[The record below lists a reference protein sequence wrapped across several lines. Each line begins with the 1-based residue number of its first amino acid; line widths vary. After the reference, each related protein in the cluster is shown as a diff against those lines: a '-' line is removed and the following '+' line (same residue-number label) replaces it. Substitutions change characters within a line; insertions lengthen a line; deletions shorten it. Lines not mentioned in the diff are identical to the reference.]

1 MLERNESGQVNWVF
15 GSDQPQMR
23 DARQTDTDAD
33 QTAATDGADVP
44 LIKSRL
50 PRLLTG
56 KSAIVIA

>member
-1 MLERNESGQVNWVF
+1 
-15 GSDQPQMR
+15 MR